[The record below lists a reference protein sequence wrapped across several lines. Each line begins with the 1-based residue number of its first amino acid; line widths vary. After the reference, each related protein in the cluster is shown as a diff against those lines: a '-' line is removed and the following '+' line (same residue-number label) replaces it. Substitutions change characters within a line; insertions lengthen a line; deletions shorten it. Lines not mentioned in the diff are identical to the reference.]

1 MISKSQEDYLKAM
14 YVLKMKNGEIRVTDI
29 AEHLNIT
36 KPSVTKAINNM
47 KENKLVNNKTYGKIE
62 LTKKGEDIARKV
74 LEAYDISYVFLKDV
88 LGLSSEKAE
97 GEAEKLKLTMED
109 DTLNSLAKYVHKV
122 LNLSNLDCDYDIA
135 QERCRTCKRRSTV
148 EK

>member
-29 AEHLNIT
+29 AQYLNIS

-47 KENKLVNNKTYGKIE
+47 KEIGLVNNETYGKIK
-62 LTKKGEDIARKV
+62 LTEQGIDIAKKV

-88 LGLSSEKAE
+88 LGLEEEKAKK
-97 GEAEKLKLTMED
+97 EAEKLKLTMED
-109 DTLNSLAKYVHKV
+109 NTLNYLAKYVHKV
-122 LNLSNLDCDYDIA
+122 LNLSSLDCDYNIA
-135 QERCRTCKRRSTV
+135 NERCRTCVRR

>member
-88 LGLSSEKAE
+88 LGLSAEKAKS
-97 GEAEKLKLTMED
+97 EAEKLKLTMED

-122 LNLSNLDCDYDIA
+122 LNLSELDCNYDIA
-135 QERCRTCKRRSTV
+135 KERCRTCKRR
-148 EK
+148 KYD

>member
-29 AEHLNIT
+29 AEHLNIS

-47 KENKLVNNKTYGKIE
+47 KEIGLVNNETYGKIE
-62 LTKKGEDIARKV
+62 LTEQGIDIAKKV

-88 LGLSSEKAE
+88 LGLEEEKAKK
-97 GEAEKLKLTMED
+97 EAEKLKLTMED
-109 DTLNSLAKYVHKV
+109 NTLNYLAKYVHKV
-122 LNLSNLDCDYDIA
+122 LNLSSLDCDYNIA
-135 QERCRTCKRRSTV
+135 NERCRTCVRR

>member
-29 AEHLNIT
+29 AEYLNIS

-47 KENKLVNNKTYGKIE
+47 KEIGLVNNETYGKIE
-62 LTKKGEDIARKV
+62 LTEQGIDIAKKV

-88 LGLSSEKAE
+88 LGLEEEKAKK
-97 GEAEKLKLTMED
+97 EAEKLKLTMED
-109 DTLNSLAKYVHKV
+109 NTLNYLAKYVHKV
-122 LNLSNLDCDYDIA
+122 LNLSSLDCDYNIA
-135 QERCRTCKRRSTV
+135 NERCRTCVRR

>member
-29 AEHLNIT
+29 AEYLNIS

-47 KENKLVNNKTYGKIE
+47 KEIGLVNNETYGKIE
-62 LTKKGEDIARKV
+62 LTEQGINIAKKV

-88 LGLSSEKAE
+88 LGLEEEKAKK
-97 GEAEKLKLTMED
+97 EAEKLKLTMED
-109 DTLNSLAKYVHKV
+109 NTLNYLAKYVHKV
-122 LNLSNLDCDYDIA
+122 LNLSSLDCDYNIA
-135 QERCRTCKRRSTV
+135 NERCRTCVRR

>member
-29 AEHLNIT
+29 AQYLNIS

-47 KENKLVNNKTYGKIE
+47 KEMGLVNNETYGKIE
-62 LTKKGEDIARKV
+62 LTEQGIDIAKKV

-88 LGLSSEKAE
+88 LGLEEEKAKK
-97 GEAEKLKLTMED
+97 EAEKLKLTMED
-109 DTLNSLAKYVHKV
+109 NTLNYLAKYVHKV
-122 LNLSNLDCDYDIA
+122 LNLSSLDCDYNIA
-135 QERCRTCKRRSTV
+135 NERCRTCVRR